1 MNVMANQSA
10 NSLESL
16 KFYVV
21 TSSWFAKAWPIL
33 MEKPSNCNN
42 VVTDQ
47 QYGDN
52 WKEYIGRIYN
62 EELVHQRMG
71 DKSSVIIRMKLGLVH
86 TKDFFLLGPQSWM
99 LVKQKFGYDIELFRC
114 CKKLVSPQNG
124 ASQGQIEL
132 AFTPEEIEN
141 NNNIVPSVVI
151 PPTGRFP
158 YEMVISVDKIEKV
171 GKMASFTP
179 SKLEIDEVV
188 SLS

>member
-1 MNVMANQSA
+1 
-10 NSLESL
+10 
-16 KFYVV
+16 
-21 TSSWFAKAWPIL
+21 
-33 MEKPSNCNN
+33 
-42 VVTDQ
+42 
-47 QYGDN
+47 
-52 WKEYIGRIYN
+52 
-62 EELVHQRMG
+62 
-71 DKSSVIIRMKLGLVH
+71 
-86 TKDFFLLGPQSWM
+86 
-99 LVKQKFGYDIELFRC
+99 
-114 CKKLVSPQNG
+114 LVSPQNG

-141 NNNIVPSVVI
+141 VPSVVI